1 MSTQFRVTMRGLV
14 DMDTPITYK
23 YQFYLTE
30 DDYKMDII
38 NGTDRRKKIITDFI
52 QDEQYIVYLPTGVP
66 DLTNIT
72 NLDFKTSIVL
82 ILVSASDK
90 AGSISNYTFPIK
102 VHSFFS
108 EYTTGT

>member
-52 QDEQYIVYLPTGVP
+52 QDE
-66 DLTNIT
+66 
-72 NLDFKTSIVL
+72 
-82 ILVSASDK
+82 
-90 AGSISNYTFPIK
+90 
-102 VHSFFS
+102 
-108 EYTTGT
+108 